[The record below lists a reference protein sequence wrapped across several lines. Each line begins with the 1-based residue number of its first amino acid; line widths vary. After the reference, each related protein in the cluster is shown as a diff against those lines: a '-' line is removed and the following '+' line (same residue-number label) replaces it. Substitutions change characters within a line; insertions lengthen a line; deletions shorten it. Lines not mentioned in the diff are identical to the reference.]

1 MSDRSTSQQAF
12 SGLVPKFFQSAP
24 NAPEIEERLL
34 HLARELYLEN
44 PMPSLFKERLLYH
57 YISPDSAKFAT
68 ASPVN
73 AGSSSG
79 LDTLLVTRRRRFRPL
94 PRRLSY

>member
-12 SGLVPKFFQSAP
+12 SGLVPNFFQSAP
-24 NAPEIEERLL
+24 DAPEIEERLF

-44 PMPSLFKERLLYH
+44 PIPSLFKERLFVWLSRFCEIRYCITRH
-57 YISPDSAKFAT
+57 
-68 ASPVN
+68 
-73 AGSSSG
+73 SG

-94 PRRLSY
+94 PGD